1 MKRQSLKKQTALT
14 AVNAALVRAMGFG
27 MRLWVARRLGA
38 EAVGV
43 MELSQGVHMLALTP
57 FTAGLPGAVS
67 RMTARAEGNEGELI
81 LYAGKQMA
89 LKMAAVLT
97 PLFLFLS
104 PAMALWLGDGRTLPG
119 LYCFSPCMLLIGV
132 SCIYNGYFYG
142 RGNAWPPAVS
152 EMGEQLVRLLATLF
166 FLGALP
172 RLTVAWRAAMPAL
185 ATVLGEGAGLGVIL
199 LWARRLPAFRGDE
212 RIKKIQKKLGRISFP
227 LMISRLS
234 HTGLRTL
241 CGVIIPLRLMA
252 AGLSKS
258 EAMSRMGMLSGM
270 VMPLMFL
277 PGLLAGALAT
287 VGGPA
292 IARCKSEKKENRLMV
307 RLLLLALL
315 TGWGCAGGLYALSP
329 FLSLRLYGL
338 AELSPLL
345 RAMCPMAVILPV
357 QQVAGGLMTGL
368 GLQKKSLAA
377 SLLGGA
383 ATLVF
388 TWRWAADPLL
398 TVWGAGYASL
408 LGHGLTLA
416 CSLIYLFFRPRV
428 QKKSGWEPLLKNI

>member
-14 AVNAALVRAMGFG
+14 AVNAALVRAVGFA
-27 MRLWVARRLGA
+27 MRLWVAKRLGA

-67 RMTARAEGNEGELI
+67 RLTAKEEEKEQALI
-81 LYAGKQMA
+81 LYAGRQMA

-97 PLFLFLS
+97 PVFLLLAPMIS
-104 PAMALWLGDGRTLPG
+104 SWLGDGRTLPG

-132 SCIYNGYFYG
+132 SCVYNGYFYG
-142 RGNAWPPAVS
+142 RGNAWPPAMS
-152 EMGEQLVRLLATLF
+152 ELGEQLVRLIATLF
-166 FLGALP
+166 LLGALP

-185 ATVLGEGAGLGVIL
+185 ATVLGEAGGLLVIL
-199 LWARRLPAFRGDE
+199 WMSRNLPGFRGDE
-212 RIKKIQKKLGRISFP
+212 RIGGIQKKLGRISFP
-227 LMISRLS
+227 LMVSRLS

-292 IARCKSEKKENRLMV
+292 IARCKSEKAENMLAV
-307 RLLLLALL
+307 RLLLIALL
-315 TGWGCAGGLYALSP
+315 AGWMSAGGLYLLSP
-329 FLSLRLYGL
+329 FLSQRLYGL

-368 GLQKKSLAA
+368 GMQKKSLRA

-383 ATLVF
+383 VTLLF
-388 TWRWAADPLL
+388 TWQWAANPLL
-398 TVWGAGYASL
+398 TVWGAGYANM
-408 LGHGLTLA
+408 LGHGLTLL
-416 CSLIYLFFRPRV
+416 CSLISLFFRPKAP
-428 QKKSGWEPLLKNI
+428 KKEQLFAAQ